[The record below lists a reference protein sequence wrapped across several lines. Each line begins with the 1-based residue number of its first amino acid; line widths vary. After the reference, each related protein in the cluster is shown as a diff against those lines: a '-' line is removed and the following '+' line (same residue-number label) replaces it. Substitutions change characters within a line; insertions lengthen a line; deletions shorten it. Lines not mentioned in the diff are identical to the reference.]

1 MHRYTLGFTAITGG
15 IIFLAIFSRVKPRK
29 CSTYYPSSKRCIPQI
44 MCTKRQV
51 FRCWKGMCTK
61 RQVFRCWKGMCTKR
75 QVFRYW
81 KDMCTKR
88 QVFRCWKD
96 MCTKRQVFRCW
107 KIFTAMNN
115 LALHADYVILI

>member
-51 FRCWKGMCTK
+51 FRCWK
-61 RQVFRCWKGMCTKR
+61 
-75 QVFRYW
+75 
-81 KDMCTKR
+81 
-88 QVFRCWKD
+88 
-96 MCTKRQVFRCW
+96 
-107 KIFTAMNN
+107 IFTAMNN

>member
-15 IIFLAIFSRVKPRK
+15 IILLAIFSRVKPRK
-29 CSTYYPSSKRCIPQI
+29 CPTYYPSSKRCILQI
-44 MCTKRQV
+44 
-51 FRCWKGMCTK
+51 
-61 RQVFRCWKGMCTKR
+61 
-75 QVFRYW
+75 
-81 KDMCTKR
+81 MCTKR

-115 LALHADYVILI
+115 LALHSDYVILV